1 MPATATKTRKTTI
14 KPDKT
19 QEIRITPP
27 NFAQVLFTI
36 KGTAPYVQNKFS
48 KKAMD
53 MMTATQEAG
62 SLSKKGKKRDAKDFD
77 ECYRNAMHVA
87 EDGWCGIPAPA
98 FRNGMISAC
107 RIVDFKMTLAKL
119 ALFVEADGVDKDDG
133 TPLVK
138 ITKGKPHRIDSQV
151 RNASGV
157 CDIRP
162 RPMWDVGW
170 QADVLIAYDAD
181 QFSAEEVANLM
192 MRVGRQVGIGEG
204 RPDSKKS
211 AGLGWGLF
219 SIIGK
224 E

>member
-107 RIVDFKMTLAKL
+107 RIVDFKMTLA
-119 ALFVEADGVDKDDG
+119 
-133 TPLVK
+133 
-138 ITKGKPHRIDSQV
+138 
-151 RNASGV
+151 
-157 CDIRP
+157 
-162 RPMWDVGW
+162 
-170 QADVLIAYDAD
+170 
-181 QFSAEEVANLM
+181 
-192 MRVGRQVGIGEG
+192 
-204 RPDSKKS
+204 
-211 AGLGWGLF
+211 
-219 SIIGK
+219 
-224 E
+224 